1 MSDGWRD
8 RLEAFFELRARQVS
22 DEPTLEDLCYIAGRN
37 PLVWSD
43 ETLLDDLKSSIMAML
58 NADQRSSILEVGCAA
73 GFLARL
79 VAPNVGKFVGVDMAE
94 APLTVARRLNLK
106 NATFVKADGERLKFL
121 DGQFDSAFCYD
132 VFSNFPSFEA
142 GEGIILEMLRV
153 VRQRGRVVIGNV
165 PDRAKMDE
173 LQSVARDLANRLGS
187 PPEREA
193 ITSLIKPQVDV
204 SIIRK
209 ILGGLGVG
217 SPSRPPVE
225 ITPEA
230 ISYYFDREAFIEFG
244 ERHGFETQIL
254 EIHERNPYVGTR
266 FNAVFAKP

>member
-22 DEPTLEDLCYIAGRN
+22 DDPTLEDLCYIAGRN

-43 ETLLDDLKSSIMAML
+43 EVLLDDLRSSIMAML
-58 NADQRSSILEVGCAA
+58 NADHRSSVLEVGCAA

-79 VAPNVGKFVGVDMAE
+79 IAPDVGKFVGIDIAE

-106 NATFVKADGERLKFL
+106 NAAFVKAEGERLKFP

-153 VRQRGRVVIGNV
+153 VRQGGRVVIGNV
-165 PDRAKMDE
+165 PDRAKIDE
-173 LQSVARDLANRLGS
+173 LQSVARDLAIRLGQPS
-187 PPEREA
+187 EREP
-193 ITSLIKPQVDV
+193 ITPLKRPEANSGIAQKIMARLGFGKPMPD
-204 SIIRK
+204 
-209 ILGGLGVG
+209 
-217 SPSRPPVE
+217 VE
-225 ITPEA
+225 IRPEI
-230 ISYYFDREAFIEFG
+230 ISYYFDRSSFSRFG
-244 ERHGFETQIL
+244 QRYGLDAEIL
-254 EIHERNPYVGTR
+254 EIHALNPYVGTR
-266 FNAVFAKP
+266 FNAVFVKP